1 MLDTKAITKKTNLK
15 ILKINMMTWSYM
27 NDIHER
33 TVVYTAKRKS
43 NTKSSVIDG
52 VNPNKTVSA
61 SDDLDTTKV

>member
-1 MLDTKAITKKTNLK
+1 
-15 ILKINMMTWSYM
+15 MMTWSYM